1 MYNTIK
7 TCIQRTTRMDDNYS
21 TVKDIIDSLHFAPGT
36 KIKLHYMARIGRSP
50 YIEKTRTVTVIK
62 EYPTWLLVDFGKYHG
77 TIDKVDAFIDGQ
89 MISLW

>member
-36 KIKLHYMARIGRSP
+36 KNQIALYGQN
-50 YIEKTRTVTVIK
+50 RTK
-62 EYPTWLLVDFGKYHG
+62 PMHRENSYCYC
-77 TIDKVDAFIDGQ
+77 
-89 MISLW
+89 S